1 MKRVEEL
8 IAELQDIMNDAKAVP
23 LTGGKSLV
31 DTEQVL
37 DILDE
42 ISDSLPSEIRQAKN
56 IVADR
61 SQIIAEAKKES
72 EDIIRAAE
80 ERKQQLVNQNEI
92 VRAAHAQATEI
103 INDAK
108 AKTSDMRKAASE
120 FVEDI
125 MKKTDDAI
133 TSQLTELRKTR
144 QNIKMTQKTSAG
156 NNNNLP
162 M

>member
-8 IAELQDIMNDAKAVP
+8 INELQAIMEESKAVP
-23 LTGGKSLV
+23 LTGGKSLI
-31 DTEQVL
+31 DTEQVM

-42 ISDSLPSEIRQAKN
+42 IRDSLPSEVRQAKN

-61 SQIIAEAKKES
+61 GQIIAEAKKEA
-72 EDIIRAAE
+72 ETIVREAE
-80 ERKQQLVNQNEI
+80 ERKKKLVERDEIVQSAHARANEI
-92 VRAAHAQATEI
+92 M
-103 INDAK
+103 NDVK
-108 AKTSDMRKAASE
+108 AKTSDMRKAASD

-125 MKKTDDAI
+125 MKKTDEAI

-144 QNIKMTQKTSAG
+144 QNIKMANKVGSGDNA
-156 NNNNLP
+156 N

>member
-8 IAELQDIMNDAKAVP
+8 INELQDMMNDAKAVP

-31 DTEQVL
+31 DTEMVL

-42 ISDSLPSEIRQAKN
+42 IQDSLPSEIRQAKN

-61 SQIIAEAKKES
+61 GQIIAEAKKES

-80 ERKQQLVNQNEI
+80 ERKQQLVNQSEI
-92 VRAAHAQATEI
+92 VRAANAQANEI
-103 INDAK
+103 MNDAR
-108 AKTSDMRKAASE
+108 AKTADMRKAAAD

-144 QNIKMTQKTSAG
+144 QNIKMTQKTGAG
-156 NNNNLP
+156 NSNL
-162 M
+162 

>member
-8 IAELQDIMNDAKAVP
+8 INELQDMMNDAKSVP

-31 DTEQVL
+31 DTEQAL
-37 DILDE
+37 DILEE
-42 ISDSLPSEIRQAKN
+42 IQDSLPSEIRQAKN
-56 IVADR
+56 IVSDR
-61 SQIIAEAKKES
+61 SQIITEAKKEA

-80 ERKQQLVNQNEI
+80 ERKKQIVSQDEI
-92 VRAAHAQATEI
+92 VRAAHAQATEM

-108 AKTSDMRKAASE
+108 SKTADMRNAASE
-120 FVEDI
+120 FVEEI
-125 MKKTDDAI
+125 MKKTDEAI

-144 QNIKMTQKTSAG
+144 QNIKMAQKTG
-156 NNNNLP
+156 NGT

>member
-1 MKRVEEL
+1 MKRIEEL
-8 IAELQDIMNDAKAVP
+8 LGELQDMMNEAKAVP

-31 DTEQVL
+31 DTEIVL

-42 ISDSLPSEIRQAKN
+42 IQDSLPSEIRQAKN

-61 SQIIAEAKKES
+61 SQIVAEAKKEAES
-72 EDIIRAAE
+72 IIREAE
-80 ERKQQLVNQNEI
+80 ERKQQMVSQNEI
-92 VRAAHAQATEI
+92 VRAAHAQANEI
-103 INDAK
+103 MNDCK
-108 AKTSDMRKAASE
+108 AKTSDMRKAASD

-144 QNIKMTQKTSAG
+144 QNIKMSGKTTG
-156 NNNNLP
+156 KF
-162 M
+162 